1 MTTFEKIQFFAD
13 KDNGFGISP
22 KVLARYS
29 GYKSSTSIS
38 HYLAQ
43 DRPTNERQ
51 ENAFEMGIRKLA
63 QDIVDFINNEG

>member
-13 KDNGFGISP
+13 KENGFGISP

-43 DRPTNERQ
+43 DRPTSERQ
-51 ENAFEMGIRKLA
+51 ENSFEMGLRKLV
-63 QDIVDFINNEG
+63 QDMVDFINNEG